1 MQYRI
6 IRVFSTK
13 VSIAASDGT
22 FFDVPIEELNF
33 EPKVGDEVQCFKNGE
48 KVIVHRES
56 NDNLQPTISHKI
68 IRVLNGVVSIASS
81 DGSLF
86 NVPIEEVDF
95 EPKVG
100 DEVQCF
106 KKGKNFIVLKD
117 VPRQSFSVHNESR
130 LQTQKES
137 QNFVPTKNVFGE
149 EKKSNGVFFVSLI
162 ILGIVAI
169 VVIGVFFYTKNNPT
183 DLAREYCEAVSC
195 YVENH
200 SSGCRHKANHIRN
213 MYIKMSSKD
222 SDVFR
227 RHVTNHCGGGSIYEM
242 FLINGF

>member
-68 IRVLNGVVSIASS
+68 IRVLNGIVSIASS

-106 KKGKNFIVLKD
+106 KKGKNFIVLKG

-169 VVIGVFFYTKNNPT
+169 VVVGVYFYTKNNPT
-183 DLAREYCEAVSC
+183 DLAREYCESVSC

-200 SSGCRHKANHIRN
+200 SSACRHEANYIRN

-222 SDVFR
+222 SEIFR
-227 RHVTNHCGGGSIYEM
+227 RYIANHCDAGGNYEM
-242 FLINGF
+242 LLKTGF